1 MQMGLRVGKSDPY
14 ILQQIYDSR
23 SAHMIFGISKKI
35 GKFANKVRRVKTERR
50 VSPWVAELRRQRA
63 SGEVDA
69 GKMFITAQKVLM
81 PEFNDSE
88 QKPSAQDEISDILH
102 AMAKRWRLL
111 RQEVREKEYQI
122 KDDLAFLFNIEFVGK
137 VGGTMTVWDTVVFW
151 STRQMGT
158 WQDGGE
164 AVENAVNVLRALA
177 ETSEDMGCGEI
188 FSQEYTTFLLG
199 HKSLVLGLGVAAL
212 KAIWLFAKENGDNRL
227 LMFSLLCLWR
237 QVGGDEPPPG
247 LPANCRGLEDF
258 GYIREIVPV
267 FISETPFSGLIRM
280 MEETSPAPLR
290 LEGVSCMG
298 GSADDTVKTL
308 KFMMALS
315 EFCILGVCEEMAGN
329 LHQELNELV
338 SARSGAVTSP
348 FNEAEVWGFLAM
360 AATQV
365 ADFPQTLRYDM
376 LSELLRTAEQTEQAE
391 GIKVPIGKE
400 RLGRAWA
407 GILAMWDNAVKYD
420 GDTKID
426 ETQFG

>member
-1 MQMGLRVGKSDPY
+1 MVL
-14 ILQQIYDSR
+14 
-23 SAHMIFGISKKI
+23 GIKKKI
-35 GKFANKVRRVKTERR
+35 GTLTNKVRRVKTERR
-50 VSPWVAELRRQRA
+50 ISPWAAELRRQRA

-69 GKMFITAQKVLM
+69 SKMFLTAQKVLM
-81 PEFNDSE
+81 PEFNDAE
-88 QKPSAQDEISDILH
+88 QKPAAQDEFADILH

-111 RQEVREKEYQI
+111 RQEVREKEYWI
-122 KDDLAFLFNIEFVGK
+122 KDDRAFLFNIEFVGK
-137 VGGTMTVWDTVVFW
+137 KAMPLTVWDTVVFW

-164 AVENAVNVLRALA
+164 AVENAVNILRALA
-177 ETSEDMGCGEI
+177 ETSEGMDCGEV

-199 HKSLVLGLGVAAL
+199 HKSLVLGLGIAAL

-227 LMFSLLCLWR
+227 LVFSLLCLWR
-237 QVGGDEPPPG
+237 QVGEDEPPPG
-247 LPANCRGLEDF
+247 LPAHCRGLEDF

-280 MEETSPAPLR
+280 MEETLPAPLR

-298 GSADDTVKTL
+298 GSEDDIVKTL

-315 EFCILGVCEEMAGN
+315 RFCILGVCEKEAGS
-329 LHQELNELV
+329 LYQELDELV
-338 SARSGAVTSP
+338 SARSDAVTSP

-365 ADFPQTLRYDM
+365 ADFPQALRYDM
-376 LSELLRTAEQTEQAE
+376 LSELLRTAEQMEQVE

-400 RLGRAWA
+400 RLERAWA
-407 GILAMWDNAVKYD
+407 GILAMWDNAIKYD
-420 GDTKID
+420 GDAKIG

>member
-1 MQMGLRVGKSDPY
+1 M
-14 ILQQIYDSR
+14 IL
-23 SAHMIFGISKKI
+23 GINKKI

-50 VSPWVAELRRQRA
+50 VSPWVTELRRQRA

-81 PEFNDSE
+81 PEFNDAE
-88 QKPSAQDEISDILH
+88 QKPAAQDELPDMLR

-111 RQEVREKEYQI
+111 RQEVREKEYWI
-122 KDDLAFLFNIEFVGK
+122 KDDRAFLFNIEFVGK
-137 VGGTMTVWDTVVFW
+137 KAMPLTVWDTVVFW

-158 WQDGGE
+158 WQDGVE
-164 AVENAVNVLRALA
+164 AVENAVNILRALA
-177 ETSEDMGCGEI
+177 ETSEDMSCGEI

-227 LMFSLLCLWR
+227 LVFSLLCLWR

-247 LPANCRGLEDF
+247 LPAHCRGLENF

-280 MEETSPAPLR
+280 MEEVSLAPLR
-290 LEGVSCMG
+290 LEGMSCMG

-315 EFCILGVCEEMAGN
+315 EFCILGVCEEMAGD
-329 LHQELNELV
+329 LYQELNELV

-348 FNEAEVWGFLAM
+348 FDEAEVWGFLAM

-365 ADFPQTLRYDM
+365 ADFPQALRHDM
-376 LSELLRTAEQTEQAE
+376 LSELLQAAEQTEWVGEIKTPIDKE
-391 GIKVPIGKE
+391 GLE
-400 RLGRAWA
+400 RAWA
-407 GILAMWDNAVKYD
+407 DILIVWGNAVKYD
-420 GDTKID
+420 DVTKID
-426 ETQFG
+426 KAQFG